1 MFMATSFNTV
11 IIGGGCLG
19 CASAFSISQRMSIKA
34 GKVAILE
41 KRILGA
47 GLSSRHS
54 AIVRSAN
61 ASRMAARLAKIAT
74 EQWKNLKSVWG
85 VDIHFEQPGGIWI
98 ADNSQ
103 VSPANPWQ
111 RLEETMQQED
121 IDLYA
126 ISHQEVEQIC
136 HGAIRVS
143 PEEMYFY
150 EPDVLQLD
158 SSEILHT
165 LQEAT
170 KHNRIEVI
178 EHCQVNDFELDNKGN
193 IVALLTNQGKFGC
206 ENVIN
211 AAGGWSADLFTSIDI
226 YLPVALE
233 AVYVAN
239 FLVSSQDVPES
250 LPIIADF
257 VNRAYFRRWR
267 GSILHMHQP
276 RSRASKDIARTF
288 GRAMMNPQ
296 GANIIYDASS
306 FSVNHQQLEQYLR
319 KVENR
324 FPKLSKPVYAG
335 GYQSFF
341 DITPDLR
348 FILGKDNKVPNLFHC
363 LGAGQ
368 ALKYAPV
375 LGEIIADLVVSGKV
389 DDPRIDI
396 SEFSI
401 KRFEGKSI
409 DSYWKTKALE
419 FSAL

>member
-1 MFMATSFNTV
+1 MAKSFNTV

-19 CASAFSISQRMSIKA
+19 CASAFSISRRLGNKA
-34 GKVAILE
+34 NKVAIIE
-41 KRILGA
+41 KKIIGA

-61 ASRMAARLAKIAT
+61 ASRIAARLAKIAT
-74 EQWKNLKSVWG
+74 QQWKNLKSVWG
-85 VDIHFEQPGGIWI
+85 VDIHYEQPGAIWI
-98 ADNSQ
+98 ASNTQ
-103 VSPANPWQ
+103 VNPDQSWQ

-121 IDLYA
+121 IDLH
-126 ISHQEVEQIC
+126 SVSNKEVEKFC
-136 HGAIRVS
+136 HGAIRLS
-143 PEEMYFY
+143 PEELYFH

-165 LQEAT
+165 LQEAA
-170 KHNRIEVI
+170 KLNRIEVI
-178 EHCQVNDFELDNKGN
+178 EHCQVNGFEQDNLGN
-193 IVALLTNQGKFGC
+193 ITTLHTNQGTIVC

-211 AAGGWSADLFTSIDI
+211 AAGGWSADLFTSLDI
-226 YLPVALE
+226 HLPVALE

-239 FLVSSQDVPES
+239 FLVSSQDVPAT

-276 RSRASKDIARTF
+276 RSRAPNAIARTF
-288 GRAMMNPQ
+288 GRSMMNPE
-296 GANIIYDASS
+296 GANVIYDASS
-306 FSVNHQQLEQYLR
+306 FNVNHQQLEHYLR

-324 FPKLSKPVYAG
+324 FPKLGKPVYAG
-335 GYQSFF
+335 GFQSFF
-341 DITPDLR
+341 DITPDLK
-348 FILGKDNKVPNLFHC
+348 FILGKDTKAPNLFHC

-368 ALKYAPV
+368 ALKYSPV
-375 LGEIIADLVVSGKV
+375 LGEVIADLVFSNKV
-389 DDPRIDI
+389 KDPKIDI

-401 KRFEGKSI
+401 KRFEGKPI
-409 DSYWKTKALE
+409 DSFWKNKGVE